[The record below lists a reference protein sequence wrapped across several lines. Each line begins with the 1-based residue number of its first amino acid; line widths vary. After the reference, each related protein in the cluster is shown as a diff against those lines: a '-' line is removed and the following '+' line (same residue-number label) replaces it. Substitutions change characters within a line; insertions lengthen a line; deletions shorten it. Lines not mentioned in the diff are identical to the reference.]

1 MTLKTAILTFIFAY
15 VMGANAMEP
24 GVAISPADVDYNYY
38 SQLLEQNQNHVKS
51 GLVLGGVAEWT
62 VFNTVGSIAA
72 INDGSYDYPYNVVL
86 RVNGNLYY
94 VDTILSTVMP
104 DENGVMFKIRRRWN
118 NNPEPGVFIRI
129 AGTRFNPIQSIY
141 EYTQIWIKI
150 ADTKGNSIPVLRVT
164 EGNWDE

>member
-38 SQLLEQNQNHVKS
+38 SDILNPNQDYVKS
-51 GLVLGGVAEWT
+51 GLVLDGVAQWD
-62 VFNTVGSIAA
+62 VFNTQGAIAA

-86 RVNGNLYY
+86 KVNGNLYY
-94 VDTILSTVMP
+94 VDTILTRLLP
-104 DENGVMFKIRRRWN
+104 DENGVNFKLRRRWK
-118 NNPEPGVFIRI
+118 NNPEPGVFVRI
-129 AGTRFNPIQSIY
+129 AGTRFNPIESKE

-150 ADTKGNSIPVLRVT
+150 AETNGTSIPVLRVT